1 MNTRRRFIA
10 LAAGGALALAAQAA
24 GAEVITLKMAHQW
37 PQDESD
43 YIVHT
48 GTLFAKEVERRTNG
62 QIRINIFPAESL
74 VKAGATHT
82 ALKSGAVDLAVYP
95 LIYSAGAI
103 PEMNLTLLPGVWKSH
118 DDVYRF
124 RESRAW
130 KTLEQKAEQYGFKTL
145 AWMQISGGVAST
157 KKPVIVPADVAGA
170 KARTAGKMMEA
181 AIQKAGA
188 STVSVTSPE
197 TYNAMQLGV
206 LDTVWTSSSTFGSLR
221 LYEVSKYYTSP
232 EKLSIFFTLE
242 PIVISMKT
250 WNRLTPEQQKILVE
264 VGKSLEAQ
272 ALEGARKEDGRVANL
287 FREHNVKVEQL
298 TPEAWNEWQKLFRE
312 SSFEKFRKDVPN
324 GSQLLDETLDF
335 YK

>member
-1 MNTRRRFIA
+1 MNRRRSLIA
-10 LAAGGALALAAQAA
+10 LAAGAAVLLATQGASAQAL
-24 GAEVITLKMAHQW
+24 TLKMAHQW

-48 GTLFAKEVERRTNG
+48 GTLFAKEIEKRSNG
-62 QIRINIFPAESL
+62 RIKINVFPAESL

-103 PEMNLTLLPGVWKSH
+103 PEMNLSLLPGVWKSH

-124 RESRAW
+124 RESSAW
-130 KTLEQKAEQYGFKTL
+130 KKLEQKAEQYGFKTL
-145 AWMQISGGVAST
+145 TWMQISGGVAST
-157 KKPVIVPADVAGA
+157 RKPVIVPGDVAGA

-221 LYEVSKYYTSP
+221 LYEVSKFYTSP

-250 WNRLTPEQQKILVE
+250 WERLTPEQQKLFVE

-272 ALEGARKEDGRVANL
+272 ALEAARKEDGRVADL
-287 FREHNVKVEQL
+287 FRKNNVKVEQL
-298 TPEAWNEWQKLFRE
+298 TPEAWQQWQKLFQE
-312 SSFEKFRKDVPN
+312 SSFEKFRKEVPN
-324 GSQLLDETLDF
+324 GSQLLDETLSF

>member
-1 MNTRRRFIA
+1 MKTRRNFVTF
-10 LAAGGALALAAQAA
+10 AAGAAIMLAAQ
-24 GAEVITLKMAHQW
+24 GVPAEVLTLKMAHQW

-43 YIVHT
+43 YIVST
-48 GTLFAKEVERRTNG
+48 GTKFAKEIESRSHG
-62 QIRINIFPAESL
+62 QIKINIFPAESL

-103 PEMNLTLLPGVWKSH
+103 PQMNLTLLPGVWKSH

-124 RESRAW
+124 RDSSAW
-130 KTLEQKAEQYGFKTL
+130 KKLEQIAEQYGFKTL
-145 AWMQISGGVAST
+145 TWMQISGGVAST

-188 STVSVTSPE
+188 STISVTSPE

-232 EKLSIFFTLE
+232 EKFSIFFTLE

-250 WNRLTPEQQKILVE
+250 WNRLTPEQQKMFVE
-264 VGKSLEAQ
+264 VGKSLEAG
-272 ALEGARKEDGRVANL
+272 ALEAARKEDGRVADL
-287 FREHNVKVEQL
+287 FRKQGVKVEQL
-298 TPEAWNEWQKLFRE
+298 SSEAWQQWHKLFQD

-324 GSQLLDETLDF
+324 GGALLDETLSF

>member
-1 MNTRRRFIA
+1 MNRRRSLIA
-10 LAAGGALALAAQAA
+10 FVAGAFFAFATQGAAAQAL
-24 GAEVITLKMAHQW
+24 TLKMAHQW

-48 GTLFAKEVERRTNG
+48 GTLFAKEIEKRSNG
-62 QIRINIFPAESL
+62 QIKINIFPAESL

-103 PEMNLTLLPGVWKSH
+103 PEMNLSLLPGVWKSH

-124 RESRAW
+124 RESSAW
-130 KTLEQKAEQYGFKTL
+130 KKLEEKAEQYGFKTL
-145 AWMQISGGVAST
+145 TWMQISGGVAST
-157 KKPVIVPADVAGA
+157 KKAVIVPADVAGA

-221 LYEVSKYYTSP
+221 LYEVSKFYTSP

-250 WNRLTPEQQKILVE
+250 WQRLTPDQQKMFME

-272 ALEGARKEDGRVANL
+272 ALEAARKEDGRVADL
-287 FREHNVKVEQL
+287 FRKQGVKVEQL
-298 TPEAWNEWQKLFRE
+298 TPEAWQQWQKLFQE

-324 GSQLLDETLDF
+324 GAQLLDETLSF
-335 YK
+335 YR

>member
-1 MNTRRRFIA
+1 MNARRSFVTFV
-10 LAAGGALALAAQAA
+10 AGAALALATQGAAAQA
-24 GAEVITLKMAHQW
+24 ITLKMAHQW

-48 GTLFAKEVERRTNG
+48 GTVFAKEIERRSNG
-62 QIRINIFPAESL
+62 QIKINIFPAESL
-74 VKAGATHT
+74 VKAGAMHT
-82 ALKSGAVDLAVYP
+82 ALKSGALDLAVYP

-103 PEMNLTLLPGVWKSH
+103 PEMNLSLLPGVWKSH

-124 RESRAW
+124 RESSAW
-130 KTLEQKAEQYGFKTL
+130 KKLEQKAEEYGFKTL
-145 AWMQISGGVAST
+145 TWMQISGGVAST
-157 KKPVIVPADVAGA
+157 KKPVMVPADVAGA

-221 LYEVSKYYTSP
+221 LYEVSKFYTSP

-250 WNRLTPEQQKILVE
+250 WNRLTPEQQKLFVD

-272 ALEGARKEDGRVANL
+272 ALEGARKEDGRVAKL
-287 FREHNVKVEQL
+287 FLDHGVKVQQL
-298 TPEAWNEWQKLFRE
+298 SPEAWNEWQKLFQE

-324 GSQLLDETLDF
+324 GAQLLDETLSF